1 MKLFPGI
8 TFQVC
13 PDNAAATDAAADL
26 IGAAVRQKPDLVLG
40 LATGRTP
47 IDVYQRLIGMH
58 RSEGLTFAGVRSFNL
73 DEYFDITPDN
83 SASYNYYMRRQ
94 LFDHID
100 MPPENWHIPVGYV
113 NVDEVE
119 ARCDDYETAI
129 TAVGGIDL
137 QLLGIGR
144 NGHIGF
150 NEPGSPR
157 DSRTRLVELQD
168 ETVDD
173 NSFAFEQI
181 EDRKRFAVTMG
192 LGTILEARRCLM
204 VVTGSE
210 KANALAACF
219 DPAGPTGSCPASF
232 LQHHP
237 DSIIIA
243 TEDAVTQVNTDIIKA
258 HA

>member
-13 PDNAAATDAAADL
+13 PDNAAATDAAAAL

-47 IDVYQRLIGMH
+47 IDVYQRLIDMH

-83 SASYNYYMRRQ
+83 PASYNYYMRRQ

-100 MPPENWHIPVGYV
+100 IPPGNWHIPVGCV
-113 NVDEVE
+113 NVDKIE

-150 NEPGSPR
+150 NEPGSSR

-192 LGTILEARRCLM
+192 LGTILEARSCLM
-204 VVTGSE
+204 VVTGPE

-219 DPAGPTGSCPASF
+219 DPTGPSSSCPASF
-232 LQHHP
+232 LQQHP
-237 DSIIIA
+237 DSTIIA
-243 TEDAVTQVNTDIIKA
+243 TEDALSKIDTNIIKA

>member
-1 MKLFPGI
+1 MKLFSGI
-8 TFQVC
+8 TLQVH
-13 PDNAAATDAAADL
+13 PDNAAATDAAAAL

-47 IDVYQRLIGMH
+47 IDVYRRLIGMH
-58 RSEGLTFAGVRSFNL
+58 RSEDLTFAGVRSFNL
-73 DEYFDITPDN
+73 DEYFNIAPDN
-83 SASYNYYMRRQ
+83 PASYDYYMRRQ

-100 MPPENWHIPVGYV
+100 MPADNWHIPVG
-113 NVDEVE
+113 NANLDEIG
-119 ARCDDYETAI
+119 AHCDDYEAAI

-192 LGTILEARRCLM
+192 LGTILEARCCLM
-204 VVTGSE
+204 VVTGGE

-219 DPAGPTGSCPASF
+219 DPAGPSSSCPASF

-243 TEDAVTQVNTDIIKA
+243 TEDAVNQIDTDIRKT